1 MARQDVSRFD
11 RSTDRILAVTRQLRK
26 LPPWQRYGITVL
38 LILIA
43 AGARAA
49 LGSLLLHDATFTL
62 FFPAVILAALLFDS
76 GTGIFATVVCTL
88 LVTLFDRSEHPPGL
102 DATFL
107 ANVAVFLAV
116 GLFASVM
123 LEALHRATA
132 RLVDA
137 LSATRRLEG
146 DNRILLD
153 ELNHRVKNSMQ
164 VLSSLITLRSHRL
177 RDPEVTAQ
185 FDALASQVQVLGR
198 LYSRL
203 RYTDS
208 QAEMEAG
215 AFLRDLVEDLKA
227 TLVGDRPITID
238 VAFDGAYLPVRRMIP
253 LGLVVNELIT
263 NAIKHAFPAQRR
275 GTIRARLERRE
286 GSLLLEV
293 SDDGVG
299 TDEDREPQ
307 LGSRLVQVLAQ
318 QLRARIERSSDTRGT
333 TVQLIA
339 PLNDDELD
347 EPSAWVDLSP
357 DRS

>member
-1 MARQDVSRFD
+1 MDRRDHSRFD
-11 RSTDRILAVTRQLRK
+11 RSTDRILAVMRQLRR
-26 LPPWQRYGITVL
+26 LPPWQRYGITVI
-38 LILIA
+38 LILVA
-43 AGARAA
+43 VGARAA

-62 FFPAVILAALLFDS
+62 FFPVVMLAALLFDW
-76 GTGIFATVVCTL
+76 GTGIFATAVCTL
-88 LVTLFDRSEHPPGL
+88 LVTLFERSKQPPGL

-107 ANVAVFLAV
+107 ADVAVFLAV
-116 GLFASVM
+116 GLFTSLT

-137 LSATRRLEG
+137 LNATRRLEG

-177 RDPEVTAQ
+177 RDPEMTAQ

-198 LYSRL
+198 LYGRL

-238 VAFDGAYLPVRRMIP
+238 AAFDAAYLPVRRMIP
-253 LGLVVNELIT
+253 LGLVVNELVT
-263 NAIKHAFPAQRR
+263 NAIKHAFPGQRR
-275 GTIRARLERRE
+275 GTIRARLERRD
-286 GSLLLEV
+286 GSLVLEV
-293 SDDGVG
+293 GDDGVG
-299 TDEDREPQ
+299 TDEDRGPQ

-318 QLRARIERSSDTRGT
+318 QLRARIERSSDTHGT
-333 TVQLIA
+333 TVRLFA
-339 PLNDDELD
+339 PLNDDDLD
-347 EPSAWVDLSP
+347 GPSAWVDLSP
-357 DRS
+357 GRS